1 MQGAAIT
8 HLSVRV
14 PWQDTRWDG
23 RVCADPSNNQSCV
36 VLKAIAENRNDAK
49 EDGCR
54 GKWISSDA
62 AVADLRRTADGPSA
76 AFRATISTRRV
87 LGLLL
92 NRRPSAV
99 GSPADLRRAVREIRG
114 RLLLSAAWSVPFH
127 HHDSHRRLLL
137 GRRRP
142 DFLIA
147 DMTMLLFHESSTRYI
162 RKRFDSGVHEW
173 KQIGYVDGLALWAKS
188 FREIHHNL

>member
-1 MQGAAIT
+1 MMPRKTVAAG
-8 HLSVRV
+8 S
-14 PWQDTRWDG
+14 G
-23 RVCADPSNNQSCV
+23 
-36 VLKAIAENRNDAK
+36 
-49 EDGCR
+49 
-54 GKWISSDA
+54 
-62 AVADLRRTADGPSA
+62 
-76 AFRATISTRRV
+76 FRATQPSQIFAEPRMDRAPRFAQLS
-87 LGLLL
+87 
-92 NRRPSAV
+92 RPDGYWDFCLIGAPFAV